1 MIYER
6 EAMYETRRYTVW
18 EETSKM
24 LATQSLAGLVFSS
37 DGPTASRRRF
47 PKKKGGDEEGKEG
60 MI

>member
-6 EAMYETRRYTVW
+6 EAMYETRRYTVG

-47 PKKKGGDEEGKEG
+47 PKKREETKKERKG
-60 MI
+60 